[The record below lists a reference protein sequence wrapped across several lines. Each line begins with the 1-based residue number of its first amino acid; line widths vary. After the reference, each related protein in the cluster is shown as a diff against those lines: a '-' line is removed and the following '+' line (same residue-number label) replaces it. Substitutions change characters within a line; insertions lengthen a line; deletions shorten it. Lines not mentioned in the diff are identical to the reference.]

1 MCTYCI
7 DAQKNICKTKSCD
20 PLKSRRPVGV
30 SVLKDVHHF
39 PPDLFNLL
47 VDAIPLMLRS
57 KRDVLVFF
65 RGAGVGPVV
74 LSDLEKQEREDRDRI
89 SKYEIVRTVLLRI
102 NEGGNKYLRERREIL
117 KRVVEFE
124 DFSTC
129 WPDDRLK
136 AIGLV
141 SRIREVINVK
151 DYSTR
156 MRQEHYAEV
165 RKNREAQRTRV
176 DKVRRH
182 RSELDQIR
190 KDLNSLFTMTNPQK
204 RGRLLESVLNRLFRA
219 AGILVREDFRRV
231 PELGQGVI
239 EQIDGIVEFDS
250 HIYLVEMKWLN
261 KPVSTEELTRH
272 LGQVLHHKGSRG
284 IFISYSGYTSQ
295 AIAMCKE
302 WMSQIV
308 VVLCTLEE
316 FVRLLEKR
324 RRLRGVFQGKGSRF
338 NYR

>member
-1 MCTYCI
+1 M
-7 DAQKNICKTKSCD
+7 
-20 PLKSRRPVGV
+20 
-30 SVLKDVHHF
+30 KDVYHF

-57 KRDVLVFF
+57 KWDVLVFF
-65 RGAGVGPVV
+65 RGAGAGPAV
-74 LSDLEKQEREDRDRI
+74 LSDLERKVREDRDRI
-89 SKYEIVRTVLLRI
+89 SKYAIVRTVLLRI
-102 NEGGNKYLRERREIL
+102 NENGDKYLKERREIL

-129 WPDDRLK
+129 WSDDRLK

-141 SRIREVINVK
+141 SKIREVIDVK
-151 DYSTR
+151 DSFTR
-156 MRQEHYAEV
+156 MRQERNAEV

-176 DKVRRH
+176 DKVRH
-182 RSELDQIR
+182 RRSGLDQIR

-272 LGQVLHHKGSRG
+272 LGQVLHRKGSRG
-284 IFISYSGYTSQ
+284 IFISYSGFTSQ

-316 FVRLLEKR
+316 FVRLLENEADLEEFFKEKV
-324 RRLRGVFQGKGSRF
+324 RGSIIDRQPLSEVVL
-338 NYR
+338 